1 VDSTGFLLIAS
12 AGPIIGKRVCLATT
26 AQGTGKYFLWPTSS
40 TRPFDNIESARE
52 YFALLSRELDA
63 AKHDTEADIAREAN
77 SQIPR
82 RRDALRLVLY
92 KLEKLE
98 QHIKVSRRL
107 LNDLRTLRRLLLE
120 ERTDPVVAKDSTL

>member
-1 VDSTGFLLIAS
+1 MLSYNRARDRQVF
-12 AGPIIGKRVCLATT
+12 PLAHEFDT
-26 AQGTGKYFLWPTSS
+26 
-40 TRPFDNIESARE
+40 PFDNIESAQE
-52 YFALLSRELDA
+52 YLALLSRELDA

-120 ERTDPVVAKDSTL
+120 ERTDPVVAKDSKR